1 MVKRVGCL
9 LLIVAACGA
18 VLHAEKFYSYTDRNG
33 FLVFCNHLPRQGE
46 KTDVKEFEIDRAQ
59 DRPDLIQFD
68 ESRYNDFDALIS
80 KHCDAMGVDFNLV
93 KALIL
98 VESNFNP
105 KARSPKGAMGL
116 MQLMPDTARRYDV
129 AYPYDPDENIRGGVS
144 YLRDLI
150 GMFDGNVELILAAYN
165 AGENLVRKIQRVPSY
180 KETVKYVANILKIFG
195 KAQTRISD
203 DLIVYTPGSRFFRF
217 YDENGTLTFTNI
229 DPPANAK
236 PANK

>member
-1 MVKRVGCL
+1 MLQRVGCL
-9 LLIVAACGA
+9 VVIFA
-18 VLHAEKFYSYTDRNG
+18 VCAPFVWAEKFYSYSDRNG
-33 FLVFCNHLPRQGE
+33 FLVFSNHRPRQGE
-46 KTDVKEFEIDRAQ
+46 KYDVKEMEIER
-59 DRPDLIQFD
+59 DRPDLLQFD
-68 ESRYNDFDALIS
+68 ESRYNQYDDLIQ
-80 KHCDAMGVDFNLV
+80 KFCEENGVEFNLV

-129 AYPYDPDENIRGGVS
+129 SYPYDPEDNIRGGVS

-150 GMFDGNVELILAAYN
+150 VMFDGDVQLILAAYN
-165 AGENLVRKIQRVPSY
+165 AGENLVKKIRRVPSY
-180 KETVKYVANILKIFG
+180 KETVQYVATILKIYG
-195 KAQTRISD
+195 KAQTRVSD
-203 DLIVYTPGSRFFRF
+203 DLVVYTPGSRFFRY

-236 PANK
+236 PAK